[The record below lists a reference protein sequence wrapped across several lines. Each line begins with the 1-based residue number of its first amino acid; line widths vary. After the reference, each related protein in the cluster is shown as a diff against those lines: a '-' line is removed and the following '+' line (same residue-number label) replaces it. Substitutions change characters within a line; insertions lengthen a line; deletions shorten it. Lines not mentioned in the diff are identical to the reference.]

1 MSEITQFTR
10 ANVEALNDPDIMSV
24 YDAVESYCTAVG
36 DAAFN
41 FKVPLAYPVS
51 ITYIPRG
58 GDDGGNRS
66 EGKDALEV
74 RGAVWLN
81 DFVAAVE
88 AADDPIARDDIGKA
102 WKLCGALL
110 ELEAETIA
118 DGNDDR
124 LMPFLSRIGGGMPRR
139 IDFY

>member
-10 ANVEALNDPDIMSV
+10 ADVERLNDPDIMAV
-24 YDAVESYCTAVG
+24 YNAVESYCTAVG

-51 ITYIPRG
+51 ITYTSR
-58 GDDGGNRS
+58 GDDEGNRNQ
-66 EGKDALEV
+66 GKAAIEV

-81 DFVAAVE
+81 DFLAAVE
-88 AADDPIARDDIGKA
+88 TADDPIARDDIGKA

-124 LMPFLSRIGGGMPRR
+124 LMPFLSIIGGGLPRR